1 MPQEMMLFLRK
12 LAHINVQAMGV
23 GMSISREGAAPNVV
37 VRVERTG
44 KQPELKRFKVHKRRY
59 EVPPAVSRQEPKREA
74 FKSTE
79 VVLAFPL
86 KTDGMPLL
94 SAGLGRGRKSN
105 SLFAFLPVRSY
116 GFKFVIQVIP
126 ASIPSS
132 PRLHPCTYPRTC
144 MHVCACCMY
153 LIHHVALTQA
163 DFLLAASREDIM
175 KDNSPWNQMILN
187 LLPGVRSS
195 QAPLHTRL
203 DRTVSARSYLSN
215 ASKSCS

>member
-12 LAHINVQAMGV
+12 LAHINVEAMGV

-59 EVPPAVSRQEPKREA
+59 EVPPEVSRQEPKREA

-132 PRLHPCTYPRTC
+132 PRLHPCTYPRIVHAC
-144 MHVCACCMY
+144 MCMLY
-153 LIHHVALTQA
+153 VPHSSCRTHAGRLPAGGVEGRHHEGQLALESDDPQP
-163 DFLLAASREDIM
+163 
-175 KDNSPWNQMILN
+175 SPRGTLF
-187 LLPGVRSS
+187 PSTPPY
-195 QAPLHTRL
+195 AP
-203 DRTVSARSYLSN
+203 
-215 ASKSCS
+215 